1 MLKTDKFKP
10 TVKEIDNYI
19 RQNDWFDFH
28 LWRYD
33 GRKLIIAGSIDLSYY
48 HKLEIIFT
56 DVFFASTFFQDWHSN
71 TKNPVIELPNKELNK
86 ELNLK
91 FEIEQGFQIF
101 ILRTENY
108 RNDIFIAAKNI
119 EFNTDTVYYY
129 ARENLNKNER
139 LADFLN

>member
-1 MLKTDKFKP
+1 M
-10 TVKEIDNYI
+10 
-19 RQNDWFDFH
+19 
-28 LWRYD
+28 
-33 GRKLIIAGSIDLSYY
+33 
-48 HKLEIIFT
+48 
-56 DVFFASTFFQDWHSN
+56 
-71 TKNPVIELPNKELNK
+71 NK